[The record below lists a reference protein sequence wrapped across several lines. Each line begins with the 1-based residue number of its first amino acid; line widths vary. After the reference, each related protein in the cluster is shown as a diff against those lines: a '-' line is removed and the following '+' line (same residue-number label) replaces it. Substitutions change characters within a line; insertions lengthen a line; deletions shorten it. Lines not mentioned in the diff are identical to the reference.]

1 VQPEGR
7 TVKLADTLRDRD
19 AQLRVV
25 FLTFI
30 GAGIE
35 LIPSI
40 PFISS
45 TSLLIKG
52 YGSTAVSDPTL
63 IIVGVLVFP
72 IIYGISASL
81 VYSPKRIVPPVYIQA
96 LTVTFA
102 TIIFVNSL
110 FQNPPAVQPLSSS
123 TSYTSF
129 LTWFFF
135 VFIAVFIGRA
145 QGGVVRVIVGMNGGR
160 DDIESTAYNI
170 SGDFEVVSQT
180 LQKDDFL
187 DLGALRV
194 RNRSEKFLLLSSS
207 YKWSLGDKLVFALEG
222 AESNNSVLTVLS
234 YKQKYYTLCPPS
246 SSLYRD
252 SLIITLEHLL
262 KQINQS
268 YAISAGPTDTEGSRR
283 AFIHAL
289 KITRPS
295 LAPVKNVSRYHQAT
309 LIAAALIGAIMT
321 GAFYYK
327 TIGLD
332 LYISSLVLIFAE
344 LAFVFLPLVKEAMS
358 KIPEATDGQ

>member
-1 VQPEGR
+1 VQREGR
-7 TVKLADTLRDRD
+7 IVKLADKLRDRD

-45 TSLLIKG
+45 TSLIIKG
-52 YGSTAVSDPTL
+52 YGSTVVSDPTL

-110 FQNPPAVQPLSSS
+110 FQNPPAIQPLNSS

-129 LTWFFF
+129 LVWFFY
-135 VFIAVFIGRA
+135 VFIAVFLGLA
-145 QGGVVRVIVGMNGGR
+145 QGGIVRLIVGMNGGR
-160 DDIESTAYNI
+160 DDIESMAYSINA
-170 SGDFEVVSQT
+170 DFDVISQT

-187 DLGALRV
+187 DLGTLQV
-194 RNRSEKFLLLSSS
+194 RNRSEKFLLLSST
-207 YKWSLGDKLVFALEG
+207 YKWSPGDKLVFALEG
-222 AESNNSVLTVLS
+222 PESNKSVLTVLS
-234 YKQKYYTLCPPS
+234 YEQKYYTLSPPS
-246 SSLYRD
+246 SFLYRD

-268 YAISAGPTDTEGSRR
+268 YAISAGPSDAEGGRR

-295 LAPVKNVSRYHQAT
+295 LAPFKSISRYHQAT
-309 LIAAALIGAIMT
+309 LIAAAAIGALMT

-327 TIGLD
+327 TIGID

-358 KIPEATDGQ
+358 KVPEATDDQ